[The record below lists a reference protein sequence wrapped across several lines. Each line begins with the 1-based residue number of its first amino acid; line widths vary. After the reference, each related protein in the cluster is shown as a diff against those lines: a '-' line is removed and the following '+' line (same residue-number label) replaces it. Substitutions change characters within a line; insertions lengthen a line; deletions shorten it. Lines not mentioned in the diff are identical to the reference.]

1 MFVCTTSFWPRLDI
15 KWWIS
20 RHGPVD
26 YEDVSYKKLATR
38 YRFPNFHSHVKQPK
52 NKVVEN
58 VDSEF
63 KIINETDKI
72 KTNQTEEVIIVKE
85 DGFSHIKIIIVI
97 CSVFGCLSIFIC
109 IMMYVHKKKNVKDIG
124 IENWS
129 NCETVST
136 NPSKA
141 PSLYPMSISNDNLDK
156 TESEEFAS
164 TKV

>member
-1 MFVCTTSFWPRLDI
+1 MATRKKTTIVHFERCG
-15 KWWIS
+15 
-20 RHGPVD
+20 RHGPVV

-38 YRFPNFHSHVKQPK
+38 YRFPNYHSHVKQPK

-58 VDSEF
+58 VNNEF

-109 IMMYVHKKKNVKDIG
+109 IMIYVHKKK
-124 IENWS
+124 E
-129 NCETVST
+129 C
-136 NPSKA
+136 
-141 PSLYPMSISNDNLDK
+141 
-156 TESEEFAS
+156 
-164 TKV
+164 